1 MTIDISTDRS
11 GTALRMLVF
20 QALKAYPTKALL
32 PFLRDSDSIVRTAAA
47 RQLQVRGGSAV
58 FEHARQL
65 ATSKKKD
72 DREIAAFILG
82 QLGTPERPFKGES
95 LPLLQKLCADRS
107 AEVRETAVAS
117 LGHLKAVEAIDSV
130 KQLKRDNDESVQ
142 KMARYVERQLR
153 TR

>member
-1 MTIDISTDRS
+1 M
-11 GTALRMLVF
+11 
-20 QALKAYPTKALL
+20 
-32 PFLRDSDSIVRTAAA
+32 
-47 RQLQVRGGSAV
+47 